1 MTFENYTN
9 EELEKFA
16 HLRALEWFS
25 WPIFL
30 SHSIVPVLLAATQ
43 SWLVIVIALVIDF
56 VWHFICNRFIDVD
69 LAIAGLFMFR
79 LRWIAAPA
87 SAIFLFFHHRYGLA
101 VVALL
106 WPLLATLLSGV
117 STRLAYISGGQA
129 DLSELERGFR
139 GRIGRPNLANKPRSV
154 TAMVIIGLSVLVVIG
169 VFADIRQRTSAHVRT
184 ESELLHGNSASPPLS
199 TPQATPAPIN
209 PASAVI
215 EQPNPT
221 PLKPVSQSV
230 AQDAS
235 LPKARATYRVSGV
248 RAGDFLNMRKG
259 PGARYSVIQRLQN
272 GVDGIT
278 LIGEPVAR
286 GSKRW
291 QKINSRGVVGW
302 VSADYLSPSMPAT
315 TPTPPLR

>member
-1 MTFENYTN
+1 M
-9 EELEKFA
+9 
-16 HLRALEWFS
+16 
-25 WPIFL
+25 
-30 SHSIVPVLLAATQ
+30 
-43 SWLVIVIALVIDF
+43 VIV
-56 VWHFICNRFIDVD
+56 
-69 LAIAGLFMFR
+69 GL
-79 LRWIAAPA
+79 
-87 SAIFLFFHHRYGLA
+87 G
-101 VVALL
+101 
-106 WPLLATLLSGV
+106 
-117 STRLAYISGGQA
+117 
-129 DLSELERGFR
+129 
-139 GRIGRPNLANKPRSV
+139 
-154 TAMVIIGLSVLVVIG
+154 VLVVIG
-169 VFADIRQRTSAHVRT
+169 VFADITQRTSAHVRT

-199 TPQATPAPIN
+199 APQAAPAPIN

-230 AQDAS
+230 PQDAS
-235 LPKARATYRVSGV
+235 LPKAKATYRVSGV

-259 PGARYSVIQRLQN
+259 PGVRYSVIQRLQN

-302 VSADYLSPSMPAT
+302 VSADYLTPSMPAT